1 MRFFTLGAIFFLISL
16 NTLAQILDDSTKQV
30 YGPKTVK
37 YRLEKDILKNFDTQY
52 SPDTLLNK
60 FYKTDIV
67 NERNWL
73 YQDLGNIGTASKSLL
88 FEEQIDPSTQL
99 GLNVFKLYAPNPV
112 NFRYFN
118 TRSPYTNLFYM
129 QGSFG
134 HTRLD
139 FIHSQNVNPRLNF
152 TLNISKYNS
161 SKQIDATNAEQKLV
175 DHWNYDVST
184 NYFSKNKKYAFLATF
199 YHFNH
204 KQIEQGGILVKDSL
218 SIDIKNL
225 KRNYRRFYDS
235 QFTEGVYNNQRLNN
249 VHTYQQMVL
258 KNGFQVFHVLDY
270 EHQKHT
276 FVDPAFAQNSLQASY
291 NIDNISIDSDSLV
304 QNFTFGVLS
313 NKVGFKGW
321 YKGFN
326 YLLHARQRFY
336 RLDNRFSER
345 FTTKLKSETFLGG
358 SMGYYFKDSSN
369 FLNAD
374 AEFSASLQNF
384 LLNAKLSFKGL
395 EGTFYQS
402 VIPVGLFYDN
412 FDNGV
417 LGWRNNLK
425 GLSTTHINAGYNL
438 KFKSFNFRPEIAN
451 TLLGNYVYLDQ
462 NLNPIQTETIINIT
476 NLILNVGINKAKFR
490 ATNQFIV
497 NIQNAKDIYKL
508 PTVIN
513 YTHLES
519 NFTYAKVLKIYF
531 GADVFFKSKYTADA
545 YSPLLNQFYLQDD
558 FKVWGV
564 ATVDP
569 YISFQINKVRLAF
582 KLIHA
587 NQGLRYEGFYTSP
600 YYLAMPRSFV
610 LKVDWPIFD

>member
-270 EHQKHT
+270 EHKKHT

-313 NKVGFKGW
+313 NKVGFKGR